1 MRDFDVIVVGGG
13 HAGCEAAAASA
24 RVGAKTALI
33 TFSKDNIG
41 ALSCNPSIGGVAKGI
56 IVKEV
61 DALGGLMG
69 RCADQSGIHFKI
81 LNSSKGPAVWGHRAQ
96 VDRRIY
102 MSTMQKML
110 SEVDNLEIIY
120 DEVVDLIMSN
130 DSVAGVNLS
139 SKGLLYS
146 GAVVITT
153 GTFLG
158 GIIHI
163 GHTRTQAGRFGE
175 NPSNKLSESLRAY
188 DLRIGRLKTGT
199 PARIYKDSIDFS
211 VCEEQGGDLIP
222 SPFSCLT
229 SDIPLPQISCYITY
243 TNNATH
249 DVIKS
254 NLHDSPMYAGHI
266 TGVGPRYCPSIED
279 KIVRFSDKDR
289 HQVFLEPE
297 GLDSD
302 LIYPNGIST
311 ALPEDVQDRLIKTIP
326 GLENARIARY
336 GYAIEYDYIS
346 PLELSKDLQLKKISG
361 LYLAGQINGT
371 TGYEEAAGQGIAA
384 GGNAALSVL
393 KGDVL
398 SFSRK
403 NSYIGVMIDDLLTK
417 GVTEPYRMMTARSEY
432 RVCIRPD
439 NACLRMSDL
448 AEVIGS
454 KAVKERSEWIKDRIN
469 LYKAKLSSV
478 FIGSHEL
485 DLLGVKISK
494 DGLKRTLYESLG
506 LMGFEKSMLHKVLP
520 ESLEWDS
527 EILDGLKIES
537 IYSKYEKR
545 LQKDMA
551 LLGDDSLE
559 FPEDIDYSEIVGL
572 SSEISSK
579 LRSLKPS
586 NMSQLRA
593 TEGVTPAAV
602 VAISIFLRKRYGR

>member
-572 SSEISSK
+572 SFEISSK
-579 LRSLKPS
+579 LRSLRPS

-593 TEGVTPAAV
+593 IEGVTPAAV